1 MVLEDTPFYPEGG
14 GQSGDKGKLV
24 FNNNYEI
31 IITDTKKEN
40 GKILHFSKKPNFDIS
55 SNVTAVV
62 DAMNRNESSSNHTS
76 THLLH
81 QALRDILG
89 KHVEQKGSSVSS
101 DGLRFDFSHF
111 SKMSQDEITQV
122 ENFVN
127 SKIEDRLKLEENQSI
142 PIKDALSQGALALF
156 GEKYGDVVR
165 TIKFGNSIELCG
177 GTHVNNSSDIW
188 NFKIKS
194 EGAIAAG
201 IRRIEAI
208 TSDAVKDYYAEN
220 NNQFNHI
227 KSLLNNTLNP
237 VKSVNELKEENI
249 NLKKEIELLLNE
261 KANVLRLE
269 SIKEIKKVN
278 DINFLSKK
286 VDLDANLLKSI
297 SFC

>member
-1 MVLEDTPFYPEGG
+1 
-14 GQSGDKGKLV
+14 
-24 FNNNYEI
+24 
-31 IITDTKKEN
+31 
-40 GKILHFSKKPNFDIS
+40 
-55 SNVTAVV
+55 
-62 DAMNRNESSSNHTS
+62 
-76 THLLH
+76 
-81 QALRDILG
+81 
-89 KHVEQKGSSVSS
+89 
-101 DGLRFDFSHF
+101 
-111 SKMSQDEITQV
+111 MSEDEITQV

-127 SKIEDRLKLEENQSI
+127 SKIEARLKLEENRSI

-177 GTHVNNSSDIW
+177 GTHVNNTSDIW

-227 KSLLNNTLNP
+227 KSLLNNTSNP
-237 VKSVNELKEENI
+237 VKSVTELKEENI

-269 SIKEIKKVN
+269 SIQEIKKINGV
-278 DINFLSKK
+278 NFLSKK

-297 SFC
+297 SFKIGQDYDDLLLVFGSNFKNKALISCYISKPLIKNRGLNASNIVRELGKHIQGGGGGQDFFATAGGKNPDGIFEALKKVKIIIESS

>member
-1 MVLEDTPFYPEGG
+1 
-14 GQSGDKGKLV
+14 
-24 FNNNYEI
+24 
-31 IITDTKKEN
+31 
-40 GKILHFSKKPNFDIS
+40 
-55 SNVTAVV
+55 
-62 DAMNRNESSSNHTS
+62 
-76 THLLH
+76 
-81 QALRDILG
+81 
-89 KHVEQKGSSVSS
+89 
-101 DGLRFDFSHF
+101 
-111 SKMSQDEITQV
+111 MSEDEITQV

-127 SKIEDRLKLEENQSI
+127 SKIEDRLKLEENRSI

-227 KSLLNNTLNP
+227 KSLLNNT
-237 VKSVNELKEENI
+237 
-249 NLKKEIELLLNE
+249 
-261 KANVLRLE
+261 
-269 SIKEIKKVN
+269 
-278 DINFLSKK
+278 SKP
-286 VDLDANLLKSI
+286 
-297 SFC
+297 C